1 MLVVLAMIYFWGMV
15 ESVKEIIVETPFY
28 LRARVHDVHTASVQF
43 EIGEEK
49 YQRTCQKY
57 KFTIRRNQEYPY
69 TMPEQNLTFWRNSL
83 ELKKLAMGDYRICA
97 IICSEYLKQSVH
109 PSYELINKRNR
120 SAPISA
126 CVNIHAYRSHFLVL
140 TLYILVFII
149 LVFSQIIFSLRK
161 RKIRAHIKT
170 ALFDVE
176 NALQKL
182 RSAQP
187 TTVSTDG
194 SHSFY
199 ILQSLVN
206 LPTIPIDHSVASSTH
221 SLVEEHQPLHP
232 ITFHLDLPSEQPI
245 SEVP

>member
-1 MLVVLAMIYFWGMV
+1 MMVVLAIIYFWGMV
-15 ESVKEIIVETPFY
+15 EGIKEMIVETPFY
-28 LRARVHDVHTASVQF
+28 LRARVHDAHTASVLF

-49 YQRTCQKY
+49 NQRTCQKY
-57 KFTIRRNQEYPY
+57 KFTISRNQEYPY
-69 TMPEQNLTFWRNSL
+69 TMPEQNLTYWRNSL
-83 ELKKLAMGDYRICA
+83 ELQHLAMGDYRICA
-97 IICSEYLKQSVH
+97 IICSEYLKPSIH
-109 PSYELINKRNR
+109 PFYELINKRNR
-120 SAPISA
+120 SEPIST

-149 LVFSQIIFSLRK
+149 LAFSQIVFSLRK

-182 RSAQP
+182 RSAHP

-194 SHSFY
+194 SHSFI

-206 LPTIPIDHSVASSTH
+206 LPTIPIDHSAASSTH
-221 SLVEEHQPLHP
+221 SLVEEHRPLHP
-232 ITFHLDLPSEQPI
+232 ITFHLDLPNEQPI